1 MECARFFTKRKENRM
16 DKKILVATM
25 YLKDG
30 VPVKSRKDL
39 TPVGDLKQLANIYSD
54 SGIDKIFVFDIS
66 ETDEEHDKNLLC
78 IRELNRNIQI
88 PTCGGGNIER
98 IEDVKKLFYAGC
110 KQVMLNGTK
119 PSCMELATE
128 CANRF
133 GKDRILV
140 SVKNVD
146 FIFKH
151 QDEIN
156 ELFHELFVMDESVL
170 DAVDNLSDTPYVVRY
185 NGDNIDDIYE
195 FLSRENSRG
204 ISGLLFNNTQTDIM
218 MLKTELSN
226 RGIWMDNFKPA
237 FQWSDLKKNSD
248 GMVPCIVQDY
258 QTNEVLML
266 AYMNEEA
273 YYKTLSCGKMT
284 YYSRSRNQLW
294 TKGET
299 SGHLQYVKSL
309 TVDCDYDTIL
319 AKVSQIGPACHT
331 GSPTCF
337 FNEIVRK
344 SYIEKNPLRVLESLY
359 DTISDR
365 RINPKEGSYTNTLF
379 DKGLDQILKKLG
391 EEATEIVI
399 ASKNPNPDDM
409 KSEISDFLYHMVVL
423 MVEKGITWE
432 DITRELSQR

>member
-1 MECARFFTKRKENRM
+1 M

-273 YYKTLSCGKMT
+273 YEQTLREGMMT
-284 YYSRSRNQLW
+284 YWSRSRQELW
-294 TKGET
+294 RKGDT
-299 SGHLQYVKSL
+299 SGHYQYVKSL
-309 TVDCDYDTIL
+309 DIDCDRDTIL
-319 AKVSQIGPACHT
+319 AKVEQIGAACHT
-331 GSPTCF
+331 GHRSCF
-337 FNEIVRK
+337 YTNLASKAYDGRNPMTVFDDVMATILERK
-344 SYIEKNPLRVLESLY
+344 E
-359 DTISDR
+359 
-365 RINPKEGSYTNTLF
+365 NPKEGSYTNYLF
-379 DKGLDQILKKLG
+379 DQGIDKILKKVG
-391 EEATEIVI
+391 EEAAEIII
-399 ASKNPNPDDM
+399 AAKNPDSDEV
-409 KSEISDFLYHMVVL
+409 KYEICDFLYHMMVL
-423 MVEKGITWE
+423 MAEREVSWK
-432 DITRELSQR
+432 DITKELAERH